1 MFQKEENSIVLVLNA
16 SGLTEERSPKTFEKL
31 LEFTYKKAK
40 KSFKEMK
47 GKKKLR
53 INRKKEISNLEVIK
67 S

>member
-47 GKKKLR
+47 GKK
-53 INRKKEISNLEVIK
+53 N
-67 S
+67 

>member
-16 SGLTEERSPKTFEKL
+16 SGLTEERSSKTFEKL

-47 GKKKLR
+47 GKK
-53 INRKKEISNLEVIK
+53 N
-67 S
+67 